1 MSISSLLASLPEPIV
16 DMIVNFPA
24 IAASDFGRYLIA
36 APVMAA
42 IVWILKKTVWGYRQ
56 IQPRLASSADYRR
69 EFLASLRTC
78 LVFSMSGFVVAI
90 GLTFGIMQEI
100 DLSFGLWT
108 DVALFALIILVHDAY
123 FYWTHRMMHHPKLF
137 KSFHR
142 LHHRSITPTPFAA
155 YAFATPEAIVMAAFM
170 PLWLMVVPTS
180 VTVISAFLLVMIIRN
195 VMGHAGLELHARW
208 WLKTPLTRWIST
220 TTHHDLH
227 HSGSFKHNFGF
238 YFTYWDKICGTEH
251 PEYAA
256 EFAKSVA
263 KPDPE
268 ERPAQPAMAYAKR

>member
-1 MSISSLLASLPEPIV
+1 MSISSLLAALPEPV
-16 DMIVNFPA
+16 VNMIVNFPA
-24 IAASDFGRYLIA
+24 MAASDFSRYLIA

-69 EFLASLRTC
+69 EFFASLRTC
-78 LVFSMSGFVVAI
+78 LIFSLSGFVVAF
-90 GLTFGIMQEI
+90 GLSFGIMHEVV
-100 DLSFGLWT
+100 LSFGPWT
-108 DVALFALIILVHDAY
+108 DLALFALIILVHDAY
-123 FYWTHRMMHHPKLF
+123 FYWSHRMMHHPKLF

-155 YAFATPEAIVMAAFM
+155 YAFATPEAIIMAAFM
-170 PLWLMVVPTS
+170 PLWLTVVPSS
-180 VTVISAFLLVMIIRN
+180 VTAITAFLLVMIIRN

-238 YFTYWDKICGTEH
+238 YFTWWDKFCGTEH
-251 PEYAA
+251 PDYAA

-263 KPDPE
+263 KPNTE
-268 ERPAQPAMAYAKR
+268 ESSAQTAMA